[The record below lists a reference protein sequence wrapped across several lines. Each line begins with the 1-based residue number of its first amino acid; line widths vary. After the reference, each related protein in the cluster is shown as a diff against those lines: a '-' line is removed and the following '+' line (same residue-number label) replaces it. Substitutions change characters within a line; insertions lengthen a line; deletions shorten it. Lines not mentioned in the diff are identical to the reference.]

1 MSTQSANGNRM
12 SISDIATIGVMVA
25 TLEAAKIAMSFLPN
39 IEIVT
44 LLIMLYTICLGKKT
58 IYAIFVFVLIEG
70 CLYGF
75 GVWWIMYLY
84 IWPLLSLITYV
95 LRKQNSTI
103 VFACISGF
111 FGLFFGALCSIPYFF
126 IGGAS
131 MGFSYFV
138 AGISFDIVHCISNVV
153 LCLILW
159 HPLYTV
165 LRRLTNNSTTRE

>member
-126 IGGAS
+126 IGGVS
-131 MGFSYFV
+131 MGFSYWV
-138 AGISFDIVHCISNVV
+138 AGISFDLIHCVSNVI

-159 HPLYTV
+159 KPLYTV
-165 LRRLTNNSTTRE
+165 LSKLTRNNVTQ